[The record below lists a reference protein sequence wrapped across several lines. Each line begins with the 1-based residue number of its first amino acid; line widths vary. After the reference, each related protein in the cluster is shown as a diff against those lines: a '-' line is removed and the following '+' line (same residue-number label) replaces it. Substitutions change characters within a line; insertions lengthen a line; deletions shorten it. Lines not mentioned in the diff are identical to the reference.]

1 MASLLSGQN
10 LGKAFGPRPLFENI
24 SLGIEP
30 GERVGFIGPNGAGKS
45 TLLEILAGRET
56 PDTGTVSLQTGLQIR
71 YVPQEE
77 VFGQG
82 ETVADILEGAL
93 SDVPMD
99 ENERNLR
106 VGQMIRRVGF
116 PDGEADAGTLSGGWR
131 KRLSIARA
139 VIGEPELLLLDEP
152 TNHLDLDG
160 VLWLENFLQ
169 TASFGFL
176 VISHDRTFLENVA
189 RRMMELNPAYPGGL
203 FAASGNYSE
212 FLLRREE
219 FLTAQN
225 KQERA
230 LAGVVRREIEWL
242 RRGAKARTTKAKGRI
257 EQAGELIGDLAELK
271 SRNREAASTV
281 SSIAFSASGRQTKEL
296 VVLSGVEKSLG
307 GNLLFSDLD
316 LLVTPKQRLGIVG
329 SNGAGK
335 TTLLKLI
342 AGDLKPD
349 KGEIKRAGQLKTV
362 WFEQNRDRL
371 NKTELLRDALCPT
384 GDTVFYRGGSLH
396 VSSWAK
402 RFLFRQDQL
411 TQTVGTLSG
420 GEQARVLIA
429 QLMLLPA
436 DLLILDEPTND
447 LDIAT
452 LEVLEE
458 SLSDFPG
465 AVVLVTHDR
474 YLLDRVSSHV
484 LGLNGDGQVRQFADY
499 EQWEDWREDQ
509 KAVAKPS
516 ASPAK
521 KASAPSAAVFASI
534 PTAAAPPR
542 LSSAE
547 RKEFSRMED
556 KIGAAEG
563 VVAKWEAALSDPDVA
578 RDAAKL
584 QEAWDKVAESKQ
596 AVSDLYERWQELE
609 ARQ

>member
-10 LGKAFGPRPLFENI
+10 LSKAFGPRPLFENI

-30 GERVGFIGPNGAGKS
+30 GDGVGFIGPNGAGKS

-77 VFGQG
+77 VFPSG
-82 ETVADILEGAL
+82 ETVAEILQAAL
-93 SDVPMD
+93 SDATLD
-99 ENERNLR
+99 DNERNVR
-106 VGQMIRRVGF
+106 VSQMLRRVGF
-116 PDGEADAGTLSGGWR
+116 PDPDADAGTLSGGWR

-139 VIGEPELLLLDEP
+139 VIGQPELLLLDEP

-160 VLWLENFLQ
+160 VLWLENFMQ
-169 TASFGFL
+169 AASFAFL

-203 FAASGNYSE
+203 FATVGNYSE
-212 FLLRREE
+212 FLLRRDA

-271 SRNREAASTV
+271 SRNREAGNAV

-296 VVLSGVEKSLG
+296 VALSGVEKSLG
-307 GNLLFSDLD
+307 GNRLFSDLD
-316 LLVTPKQRLGIVG
+316 LLITPKQRLGIVG

-342 AGDLKPD
+342 AGDMEPD
-349 KGEIKRAGQLKTV
+349 SGTIKRAGQLKTV

-371 NKTELLRDALCPT
+371 NRNETLRDALCPT

-411 TQTVGTLSG
+411 SQTVGTLSG

-458 SLSDFPG
+458 SLTDFPG

-499 EQWEDWREDQ
+499 EQWEQWREEQ
-509 KAVAKPS
+509 TEAER
-516 ASPAK
+516 PAK
-521 KASAPSAAVFASI
+521 KTKTSAPAKTAPTPAVPQLA
-534 PTAAAPPR
+534 R
-542 LSSAE
+542 LSSSE
-547 RKEFSRMED
+547 RKELGRMED
-556 KIGAAEG
+556 KISAAEAI
-563 VVAKWEAALSDPDVA
+563 VAKWEASLSDAGVA
-578 RDAAKL
+578 SDAKKL
-584 QEAWDKVAESKQ
+584 QEAWDNVAKSKQ
-596 AVSDLYERWQELE
+596 AVSDLYDKWQELE
-609 ARQ
+609 ARQAA